1 MGQIT
6 DEDEESTNEMYESG
20 VYIFP
25 PMTSGRRPVM
35 ATVRHMGADDFF
47 ALAFSV
53 DGTHQREVHSETGQ
67 FFAEEIQTGIRP
79 GKEYI
84 LLVGADGEWDI
95 EFSEGY

>member
-1 MGQIT
+1 
-6 DEDEESTNEMYESG
+6 
-20 VYIFP
+20 
-25 PMTSGRRPVM
+25 M

-47 ALAFSV
+47 ALAFSM
-53 DGTHQREVHSETGQ
+53 DGTHQCEVHSETGQ
-67 FFAEEIQTGIRP
+67 FFTEEIQTGIRP

>member
-53 DGTHQREVHSETGQ
+53 DGTHQCEVHSETGQ